1 MRENMDKSWNILL
14 DDMPWDKLLDD
25 DLHSHSSEKLINFVL
40 SKLVKL
46 KKSIQKTN
54 LKDPKTAAE
63 FYDFAVAAEKWLER
77 TDMSKKSE
85 LYLEV
90 SNLVLLARITNK
102 LSGLASRFKGGKGK
116 IDCFGFRRKAKSEYD
131 EDLIDDFLDEVLAS
145 GDVNLSTRYSYD
157 EWEELL
163 LSHVE

>member
-1 MRENMDKSWNILL
+1 MENMDKSWNILL
-14 DDMPWDKLLDD
+14 DNMPWDKLLDD

-54 LKDPKTAAE
+54 LKDPEIAAE

-77 TDMSKKSE
+77 TDMPKKSE

-131 EDLIDDFLDEVLAS
+131 EDLIDDFLDEVLSS

-157 EWEELL
+157 EWEELF